1 MASIEEKIQELED
14 EIRKTPY
21 NKATQHHIGKLK
33 AKLAKLKDD
42 VVKGHKESSKG
53 FSIKRSG
60 DATIGIVGYPSVGKS
75 TLLNKLTNAS
85 SKIASYDFTTLDVI
99 PGMMEYKG
107 SKIQLLDLPGIVKG
121 AARGK
126 GRGKEII
133 SVLRSVNLLILMVDA
148 KDITKIKSIVHE
160 LEETGI
166 RLNQKPPNVQINKT
180 LKGGV
185 IVEIVPTNSRL
196 SEETAL
202 SIAREYFTNAIII
215 IRENIDEERFMDALS
230 KNRVYIPAIL
240 VINKKDLVNREQV
253 MAIKKKIS
261 SMDTLLISA
270 KNEENLDSLKE
281 KIFQRLGLM
290 CIFVKPPRADKS
302 DKPMILRKGS
312 TVLDVCKNIHKDFIT
327 NFRSA
332 QVWGSSVEYPGQK
345 VSVNHMLEDGD
356 IIRIYSK

>member
-1 MASIEEKIQELED
+1 MASIEEKIEELED

-42 VVKGHKESSKG
+42 VIKGQKGSSKG

-133 SVLRSVNLLILMVDA
+133 SVQRY
-148 KDITKIKSIVHE
+148 H
-160 LEETGI
+160 
-166 RLNQKPPNVQINKT
+166 
-180 LKGGV
+180 
-185 IVEIVPTNSRL
+185 
-196 SEETAL
+196 
-202 SIAREYFTNAIII
+202 
-215 IRENIDEERFMDALS
+215 
-230 KNRVYIPAIL
+230 KN
-240 VINKKDLVNREQV
+240 
-253 MAIKKKIS
+253 
-261 SMDTLLISA
+261 
-270 KNEENLDSLKE
+270 
-281 KIFQRLGLM
+281 
-290 CIFVKPPRADKS
+290 
-302 DKPMILRKGS
+302 
-312 TVLDVCKNIHKDFIT
+312 
-327 NFRSA
+327 
-332 QVWGSSVEYPGQK
+332 
-345 VSVNHMLEDGD
+345 
-356 IIRIYSK
+356 